1 MLSGKIQV
9 MKSLALSQLT
19 NMLTPLA
26 INRFISEKND
36 IFYSFLW
43 NNKGD
48 KILINN
54 HDHGRLKMI
63 DLASLNKSLKTSQ
76 LRKYLDTPNHGKWKE
91 LVELDLDKHGGNL
104 VFKGNLNK
112 TDSLKTL

>member
-9 MKSLALSQLT
+9 LKSLALSQLT

-54 HDHGRLKMI
+54 HDHGRLKMV
-63 DLASLNKSLKTSQ
+63 DLAFFNKSLKTSW
-76 LRKYLDTPNHGKWKE
+76 LCKYLDTPNHGKWKE
-91 LVELDLDKHGGNL
+91 LVELDLDKHGGNQASNNFL
-104 VFKGNLNK
+104 SNLYGA
-112 TDSLKTL
+112 SR